1 MASHTR
7 CGVLLLG
14 AVLFAGCTSTTDQT
28 VELVRVVASPD
39 GGLSLMFDHPCPE
52 GGPLDI
58 RVEETDTEVV
68 ITATVTDGQII
79 DCIGDWTEVLLDSLL
94 GERAVVD
101 GSRGETVDVERG

>member
-1 MASHTR
+1 MPHHTR
-7 CGVLLLG
+7 IGVLLLG
-14 AVLFAGCTSTTDQT
+14 AVLLVGCTSTDRTA
-28 VELVRVVASPD
+28 ELVRVMESPD

-79 DCIGDWTEVLLDSLL
+79 DCIGDWTEVLLESLL
-94 GERAVVD
+94 GERVVVD
-101 GSRGETVDVERG
+101 GSRGEMVEVERG